1 MTIVPLWSRTTHIN
15 RTPQY
20 CVVPNKFLFTGKTDI
35 FNISNKKVALSCW
48 KLTMQWAPFAP
59 TFVDVLARFES
70 PVDLW
75 NWKASGHAFEAVLM
89 TILVKADII
98 RQGLDHRHLNNQS
111 KILHQLVQFIRGLK
125 FRTFIRQLWM
135 GLPKPWVFC
144 LTFDIWYSCLTSED
158 FFLKRRVFLMSFEFL
173 FEVSKSKAWKISNKT
188 NQAHKKTMWT
198 N

>member
-1 MTIVPLWSRTTHIN
+1 MTIIPLWSRTTHKN

-20 CVVPNKFLFTGKTDI
+20 CEVPNNFLFTGKTDI
-35 FNISNKKVALSCW
+35 FNLSNKKVALSCS

-75 NWKASGHAFEAVLM
+75 NWKASGYAFEAVLM

-111 KILHQLVQFIRGLK
+111 KKWHQLVRFILKTFAFSK
-125 FRTFIRQLWM
+125 FRTFFRQLWM

-144 LTFDIWYSCLTSED
+144 LTFDFWYFCLTSEDED
-158 FFLKRRVFLMSFEFL
+158 FFLKRRVF
-173 FEVSKSKAWKISNKT
+173 
-188 NQAHKKTMWT
+188 
-198 N
+198 